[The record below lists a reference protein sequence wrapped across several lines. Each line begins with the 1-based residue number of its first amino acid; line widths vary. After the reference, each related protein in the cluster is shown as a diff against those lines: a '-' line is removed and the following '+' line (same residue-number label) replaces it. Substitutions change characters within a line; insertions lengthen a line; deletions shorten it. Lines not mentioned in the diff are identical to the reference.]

1 MPESLQKPPHL
12 KPELDPSARSWIQ
25 IAVGQR
31 APKDV
36 RSQADSS
43 SPGQNGSTA
52 QGSSKQGRQPQS
64 NQATPGSPGSGFAQV
79 LSVDEE
85 RLVDD
90 RVRKPAQSSGNGNG
104 VASSDSSG
112 SGSKQKQA
120 GGVSL
125 FGSYKAP
132 IKRE

>member
-1 MPESLQKPPHL
+1 MPESLQKPPPL
-12 KPELDPSARSWIQ
+12 KPELDPSAKSWIQ

-31 APKDV
+31 APKDT
-36 RSQADSS
+36 RSQASSS
-43 SPGQNGSTA
+43 SPGQNGSIT
-52 QGSSKQGRQPQS
+52 QGSSKQGRQPQP
-64 NQATPGSPGSGFAQV
+64 NQATPGSPGSGVAQV

-90 RVRKPAQSSGNGNG
+90 RVRKPAQSSSNGNG
-104 VASSDSSG
+104 AASSDSSG